1 MLVKKQPSTCL
12 HQNRKDISIATISS
26 IVSDAK
32 FINELAFFGTN
43 GKPCLVT
50 DDSLDNAHPPEVSQV
65 VEPINN
71 EYPPDHY
78 DPPVEGNDPMF
89 DSSVENH
96 LSNGTGRMILFQ
108 SALDSSLTLFSCF
121 QGFLVFWQ
129 VSCLYLGG
137 SNPLRLVFPAPF
149 CWIQGWGG
157 RSVLGLL
164 E

>member
-26 IVSDAK
+26 IISDAK

-50 DDSLDNAHPPEVSQV
+50 DDSLDNVHPPEVSQV

-89 DSSVENH
+89 DSPVENH
-96 LSNGTGRMILFQ
+96 LSDGTGRMILFQ
-108 SALDSSLTLFSCF
+108 LALDSSLTLFSCF
-121 QGFLVFWQ
+121 QGFLVFGRFWAF
-129 VSCLYLGG
+129 YLVG
-137 SNPLRLVFPAPF
+137 SNPLRLVLPAPF
-149 CWIQGWGG
+149 LDARMGG
-157 RSVLGLL
+157 VDLSLVC
-164 E
+164 